1 MAELVRV
8 MHREDGR
15 EVFGL
20 GDQAYPVVKLNE
32 LWDRIYAAFPQL
44 EEVHDRDLPVASR
57 VPACASTLR
66 LVAHA
71 WLDETACEWLLHL
84 PNLQR
89 LWCGFGFTSPK
100 TPLTAAPLPFAL
112 TELCVHAIYG
122 YRTQFQG
129 LVKASSATLRSL
141 DVSKWTAL
149 ITDFSA
155 MPALERL
162 TLAFDDVS
170 MAPSLMQKSLPTLQH
185 LKTLVIRPPWDRPA
199 GPLDIISR
207 PEIVSLLPR
216 TLERID
222 CDGMFSMEQC
232 ERLLGNGTTVRVL
245 GVRDSVVSM
254 QTIDP
259 DAMATWTL
267 SIRFSFSPRTPPPL
281 GPGARKG
288 ASSGRPSPSCSADP
302 EAGASGS
309 ADFAWIAKCAESF
322 DV

>member
-1 MAELVRV
+1 MASPARSAGGSLPPELLDEIFREDVLSKADYCSLSRSRLRLRFFEEQPHMAELVRV

-44 EEVHDRDLPVASR
+44 EEVHDRDLPVPSR

-84 PNLQR
+84 PKLQR

-122 YRTQFQG
+122 YRTQFQE

-141 DVSKWTAL
+141 DMSNWTAL

-162 TLAFDDVS
+162 TLAFDNVS
-170 MAPSLMQKSLPTLQH
+170 MTPSLLQKSLPTLQH

-199 GPLDIISR
+199 GPLDIIS
-207 PEIVSLLPR
+207 L
-216 TLERID
+216 
-222 CDGMFSMEQC
+222 
-232 ERLLGNGTTVRVL
+232 
-245 GVRDSVVSM
+245 
-254 QTIDP
+254 
-259 DAMATWTL
+259 
-267 SIRFSFSPRTPPPL
+267 
-281 GPGARKG
+281 
-288 ASSGRPSPSCSADP
+288 
-302 EAGASGS
+302 
-309 ADFAWIAKCAESF
+309 
-322 DV
+322 